1 MGDYIVGHVEGGAE
15 EDLTVELAN
24 GRMIEAN
31 GSDLIVGAF
40 GKRQA
45 TLDATGDWEA
55 IGPDGL
61 FHALT
66 EGGLFGKCLSRSPYV
81 KPLMSL
87 VYRGHVLRNGT
98 KIRMR
103 DCAASTKGPGFHHAY
118 GAADRLLHV
127 GGQDHDIADRH
138 PAPQVARPPR
148 ARRQAEWRRPIPR
161 RSHHG

>member
-1 MGDYIVGHVEGGAE
+1 MNRYVYSSVTRISDLPEREFAVEPLPRASWEMGDYIVGHVEGGAE

-87 VYRGHVLRNGT
+87 VYRGHVLRNGFEFGCGT
-98 KIRMR
+98 APRAQR
-103 DCAASTKGPGFHHAY
+103 
-118 GAADRLLHV
+118 DRLS
-127 GGQDHDIADRH
+127 
-138 PAPQVARPPR
+138 PR
-148 ARRQAEWRRPIPR
+148 LRCC
-161 RSHHG
+161 